1 MMKNNGFHTKLKNT
15 KNMKNTSL
23 GGERKTWHE
32 HSSAFWV
39 LLRGTLWA
47 KTWTGCAL
55 LHQQS
60 CKYKATGKYG
70 PLAPPPISLCWRP
83 PDWWIRGKLLPG
95 FLSSYDFT
103 VTENTDTASRGG
115 FWVSQTAATKQTH
128 WIQWGLAG
136 AGEYGQG
143 RQVTFKWW
151 TSFFLEHFTPLSL
164 VKGQGPSHGC

>member
-115 FWVSQTAATKQTH
+115 FWVSQTAATKLTGYSGV
-128 WIQWGLAG
+128 WPELGST
-136 AGEYGQG
+136 G
-143 RQVTFKWW
+143 RGGRSPSNDGHL
-151 TSFFLEHFTPLSL
+151 SFWNISL
-164 VKGQGPSHGC
+164 LCP